1 MSTLLQ
7 QAVAPRLQVVS
18 GRGDSESWDEV
29 PALRLSSMFRDF
41 RSIFSEEL
49 KTRFKLDG
57 TPDEHVLLSLKMS
70 PFIDTSTDGAFGKRA
85 TQELMNA
92 IYKTKLRARH
102 LHMLSR
108 TAAPAGPSAASPATP
123 TVMPAVP
130 TPATLGP
137 KKRQKVGSLASVLH
151 SSTKARADNT
161 PSDVILEEEIRMY
174 EKICCSVDTNKYS
187 MEDSRYDLNAFWSDH
202 KIVLPIHYLVYL
214 GDCGSKRA
222 SSASVE
228 TVYSGATKL
237 ADEATHMSDDVLAAY
252 IFLHYNWAFDFLRPA
267 MADIIQEYEATHG
280 GDPPPLD
287 NSDSE
292 HESEDGENSASD
304 AADDLE
310 PQL

>member
-1 MSTLLQ
+1 MEQ
-7 QAVAPRLQVVS
+7 
-18 GRGDSESWDEV
+18 
-29 PALRLSSMFRDF
+29 
-41 RSIFSEEL
+41 
-49 KTRFKLDG
+49 K
-57 TPDEHVLLSLKMS
+57 
-70 PFIDTSTDGAFGKRA
+70 
-85 TQELMNA
+85 
-92 IYKTKLRARH
+92 
-102 LHMLSR
+102 
-108 TAAPAGPSAASPATP
+108 AASALLKERST
-123 TVMPAVP
+123 T
-130 TPATLGP
+130 
-137 KKRQKVGSLASVLH
+137 
-151 SSTKARADNT
+151 TKARADNT
-161 PSDVILEEEIRMY
+161 SSDVILEEEIRMY
-174 EKICCSVDTNKYS
+174 EKVCCSVDTNKYS

-267 MADIIQEYEATHG
+267 MADIIREYEATHG
-280 GDPPPLD
+280 SDPPPPLD